1 MRMVDWRSDVVSSD
15 LRDIARDS
23 GRAGGG
29 IEAGGCVPD
38 RRQAV
43 AHVLV
48 PQVVEHD
55 PIARTVGKLSV
66 RLSRAGEVGIDLD
79 AVADVRDE
87 QERRPAMLRRKRL
100 GVTLGLGLRSEER
113 RVGTACGS
121 TCRSRWAT
129 DHYKKKC

>member
-1 MRMVDWRSDVVSSD
+1 MATLLQPAGDRGEQV
-15 LRDIARDS
+15 RDIARDS

-87 QERRPAMLRRKRL
+87 QERR
-100 GVTLGLGLRSEER
+100 SEVHTTELQSLIR
-113 RVGTACGS
+113 ISYDGF
-121 TCRSRWAT
+121 
-129 DHYKKKC
+129 